1 MKSPGSLPGKAW
13 KATTDKTATAMS
25 AILEQQIASA
35 LSSDTTSD
43 VIAHLITEVET
54 AIIAAD
60 KAAEAERD
68 KALDPLASPD
78 PVKARAAM
86 EDATFTRDR
95 LRTVLP
101 RLQQRF
107 SEVKA
112 RIEEVDHEAKCV
124 NSEKPFD
131 AKEANGDGR
140 WLLET
145 ELAARD
151 IEALRMHRQVAAST
165 PMMAKK

>member
-1 MKSPGSLPGKAW
+1 MKPPGSLPGKAW

-68 KALDPLASPD
+68 KATRRNRCGSKSLN
-78 PVKARAAM
+78 AM
-86 EDATFTRDR
+86 TA
-95 LRTVLP
+95 
-101 RLQQRF
+101 
-107 SEVKA
+107 
-112 RIEEVDHEAKCV
+112 I
-124 NSEKPFD
+124 
-131 AKEANGDGR
+131 
-140 WLLET
+140 
-145 ELAARD
+145 ARD
-151 IEALRMHRQVAAST
+151 G
-165 PMMAKK
+165 